1 MRSLNYK
8 QQLERELKHITSE
21 RVVPTL
27 FLHACCA
34 PCSSYVLEYLSVFF
48 EITVYYYNP
57 NISPVFEYKKR
68 VSEIKGF
75 IERVYPEG
83 VKDFIE
89 GDEIK
94 LYHPVHLIEGDY
106 DPADFDEIARGLEK
120 EPEKGARC
128 YKCYELRLKKTALK
142 AKELG
147 FDYFCSTLSI
157 SPYKNADWLNEIGS
171 RLGNEIGIAYLVND
185 FKKNNGYRRSCELSE
200 EYGLYRQ
207 NYCGC
212 IYSKRD

>member
-1 MRSLNYK
+1 MT
-8 QQLERELKHITSE
+8 QDERWIS
-21 RVVPTL
+21 R
-27 FLHACCA
+27 
-34 PCSSYVLEYLSVFF
+34 
-48 EITVYYYNP
+48 YY
-57 NISPVFEYKKR
+57 E
-68 VSEIKGF
+68 
-75 IERVYPEG
+75 

-89 GDEIK
+89 SDEIN
-94 LYHPVHLIEGDY
+94 LYHPVHLIEGEY
-106 DPADFDEIARGLEK
+106 DPTEFHEIASGLEE
-120 EPEKGARC
+120 EPERGARC

-157 SPYKNADWLNEIGS
+157 SPYKNADWLNEIGL
-171 RLGNEIGIAYLVND
+171 RLSEEIGIAYLVND

>member
-1 MRSLNYK
+1 MNTLNYK
-8 QQLERELKHITSE
+8 QQLEKKLNQITTE

-34 PCSSYVLEYLSVFF
+34 PCSSYVLEYLSKYF
-48 EITVYYYNP
+48 EIAVYYYNP
-57 NISPVFEYKKR
+57 NISPVFEYEKR
-68 VSEIKGF
+68 VSEIKSF

-89 GDEIK
+89 SDEIK
-94 LYHPVHLIEGDY
+94 LYHPVHLIEGEY
-106 DPADFDEIARGLEK
+106 DPTEFDEIASGLEE
-120 EPEKGARC
+120 EPERGARC

-157 SPYKNADWLNEIGS
+157 SPYKNADWLNEIGL
-171 RLGNEIGIAYLVND
+171 RLSEEIGIAYLVND